1 MHERTHKDVWSG
13 MYDFYLKEFSE
24 NIDSLDDIISDDIFL
39 KNLLSNSVIKRESI
53 IYVHILT
60 HQKIQTK
67 FWHIEISAD
76 FVVNLP
82 PTLQWYSLD
91 EVDDLPKSTLVNN
104 YLTSFIF

>member
-1 MHERTHKDVWSG
+1 

-24 NIDSLDDIISDDIFL
+24 NTDLLEDIIEDDDLLNGLL
-39 KNLLSNSVIKRESI
+39 KNAVIKRESI
-53 IYVHILT
+53 VYVHILT

-67 FWHIEISAD
+67 FWHIEISPD

-82 PTLQWYSLD
+82 IDFRWYSLN